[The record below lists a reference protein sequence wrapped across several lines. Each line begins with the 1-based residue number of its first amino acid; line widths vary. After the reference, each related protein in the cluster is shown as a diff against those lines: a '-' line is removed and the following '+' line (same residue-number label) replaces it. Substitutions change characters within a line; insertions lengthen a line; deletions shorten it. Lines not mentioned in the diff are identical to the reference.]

1 MKMKKHLIILAFVSL
16 FSSVNAQ
23 QALTFYNM
31 DRVMQS
37 QFVNPAAEI
46 DYKFQM
52 GGLILT
58 LFGEM
63 PPAMYFN
70 YANNSIYYNHIF
82 HKGEG
87 SKADS
92 LVLDLPLM
100 MKKLNK
106 TTHFRFDTQFEL
118 LNLGIS
124 LQNMYF
130 TISITEK
137 LKYGFSLPYDLFEF
151 AINGNIP
158 YMKEGKPHDFKG
170 FGLNFTHYRE
180 FAVGMSMKA
189 NEELRLGGRM
199 KILFGQSN
207 FNTDI
212 KKLSIHTDPENYM
225 MTWVTDMKIQTSS
238 PLNYEYIMTPDSI
251 HLGIDEEEFDK
262 LQNQGAGAMASAF
275 LLNMRNIGIGFDLG
289 ANYKIN
295 PEIEVYGSLNDF
307 GFINW
312 SNNPHNFMSE
322 GEYDFRGIEFK
333 IFDKNENKFDESVDN
348 LMDTLINTFKFD
360 LLETSYITWLPSNL
374 YLGGKYKFHE
384 KLHFNVLYRGEF
396 YRKSYLQSLTIGAS
410 SNITN
415 WLAAYLTWSYANN
428 SINNIGFGLNV
439 RAAIFNW
446 YIVTDSFTNMMFP
459 QKAKNFNIRMGCNM
473 TFGYKK
479 IRSSASMEM

>member
-199 KILFGQSN
+199 
-207 FNTDI
+207 
-212 KKLSIHTDPENYM
+212 
-225 MTWVTDMKIQTSS
+225 
-238 PLNYEYIMTPDSI
+238 
-251 HLGIDEEEFDK
+251 
-262 LQNQGAGAMASAF
+262 
-275 LLNMRNIGIGFDLG
+275 
-289 ANYKIN
+289 
-295 PEIEVYGSLNDF
+295 
-307 GFINW
+307 
-312 SNNPHNFMSE
+312 
-322 GEYDFRGIEFK
+322 
-333 IFDKNENKFDESVDN
+333 
-348 LMDTLINTFKFD
+348 
-360 LLETSYITWLPSNL
+360 
-374 YLGGKYKFHE
+374 
-384 KLHFNVLYRGEF
+384 
-396 YRKSYLQSLTIGAS
+396 
-410 SNITN
+410 
-415 WLAAYLTWSYANN
+415 
-428 SINNIGFGLNV
+428 
-439 RAAIFNW
+439 
-446 YIVTDSFTNMMFP
+446 
-459 QKAKNFNIRMGCNM
+459 
-473 TFGYKK
+473 
-479 IRSSASMEM
+479 